1 MVAKEDSDVNQ
12 IFGPSSEL
20 LGPVFC
26 GHKRTRVQSSV
37 SWGVFLSHKT
47 KGCIPV
53 AQLGSLGSVLN
64 ERNKGG

>member
-1 MVAKEDSDVNQ
+1 MVAKEDLDVNQ

-37 SWGVFLSHKT
+37 SWGVLSGKT